1 MKKGK
6 FSLILAVIIMTVG
19 FIFVLLGVLSF
30 LGVLSSPLS
39 DYSEMLSLSLSVTG
53 GKDRLWEA
61 GAFLIFDALL
71 ILIFRGRKPFSMFTV
86 VYIWPMYFTL
96 LSAVRKVNEI
106 PFPSFLPHSITNAH
120 P

>member
-6 FSLILAVIIMTVG
+6 FSLILAVIMMTVG

-30 LGVLSSPLS
+30 FGVLSSPLS
-39 DYSEMLSLSLSVTG
+39 DYSEMLALSLSVTG

-86 VYIWPMYFTL
+86 V
-96 LSAVRKVNEI
+96 
-106 PFPSFLPHSITNAH
+106 
-120 P
+120 

>member
-19 FIFVLLGVLSF
+19 FVFVLLGVLSF

-53 GKDRLWEA
+53 
-61 GAFLIFDALL
+61 
-71 ILIFRGRKPFSMFTV
+71 
-86 VYIWPMYFTL
+86 
-96 LSAVRKVNEI
+96 
-106 PFPSFLPHSITNAH
+106 
-120 P
+120 